1 MLAIIAAIVILVNG
15 VKIVRPYEQ
24 AVYIRLGMFIR
35 VLNPGFNYVAPLIN
49 ETVKLDLRTQVLDV
63 PSQEV
68 ITKDNSPVNVDAIIY
83 VKVVDPKKAFFEVTD
98 YRAATVYLAQ
108 TTLRSII
115 GDMELDEILSNREKI
130 NLKLRDILDEA
141 TDQWGVKVD
150 AVEIREIDPAPKVKQ
165 AMEEQ
170 TSAERLRRAAILK
183 ADGAKT
189 AAILNAEGEK
199 RSRVLQAEGL
209 RQAKILEAEGE
220 RLAIILESQ
229 GEAQKLR
236 ILSVGAS
243 TLDSKA
249 LTVLS
254 LDAFKK
260 LGEGQAT
267 KIVLP
272 FELTRLVEGI
282 SDYVGGVQ
290 GRSGEGDLQARGHRE
305 DGRKGRCDP
314 RTHTDPGGAPP
325 GHEGAGS
332 GHGPGEARGR
342 GHQGR
347 HPGLFGQG
355 PRLKPLGPNP
365 LIPFFIQLML
375 ACFHV
380 SFHLPRRNANS
391 ELAAIV
397 PIQHAP
403 QDLHLHRPIEDDLP
417 GHLGETGAA
426 IAEGG

>member
-1 MLAIIAAIVILVNG
+1 MAAIGPEILGLLMLAIIAAIVIVVNG
-15 VKIVRPYEQ
+15 VKIIRPYEQ
-24 AVYIRLGMFIR
+24 AIYIRLGSYIKI
-35 VLNPGFNYVAPLIN
+35 LNPGFNYVAPLIN
-49 ETVKLDLRTQVLDV
+49 ETVKIDLRTMVLDV
-63 PSQEV
+63 PRQEV

-98 YRAATVYLAQ
+98 YRLATVYLAQ

-115 GDMELDEILSNREKI
+115 GDMDLDEILSNREKI

-141 TDQWGVKVD
+141 TDQWGVKVE

-199 RSRVLQAEGL
+199 RARVLQAEGL
-209 RQAKILEAEGE
+209 RQSKILEAEGE

-243 TLDSKA
+243 TLDAKA

-254 LDAFKK
+254 LEAVKK

-282 SDYVGGVQ
+282 SDYIGGSKKVPEREISKMEDIE
-290 GRSGEGDLQARGHRE
+290 RSIGTA
-305 DGRKGRCDP
+305 
-314 RTHTDPGGAPP
+314 
-325 GHEGAGS
+325 
-332 GHGPGEARGR
+332 EAM
-342 GHQGR
+342 
-347 HPGLFGQG
+347 
-355 PRLKPLGPNP
+355 LGP
-365 LIPFFIQLML
+365 IPTQAELRMDQKKL
-375 ACFHV
+375 EEDMAKD
-380 SFHLPRRNANS
+380 RREA
-391 ELAAIV
+391 EAIKA
-397 PIQHAP
+397 QSR
-403 QDLHLHRPIEDDLP
+403 LSSS
-417 GHLGETGAA
+417 
-426 IAEGG
+426 

>member
-1 MLAIIAAIVILVNG
+1 MAIGIELIMGLVFLAIVG
-15 VKIVRPYEQ
+15 VVFLLYSGIKIVRPYEQ
-24 AVYIRLGMFIR
+24 VVYMRLGMFIR
-35 VLNPGFNYVAPLIN
+35 VLNPGFNFVTPLIN
-49 ETVKLDLRTQVLDV
+49 ETQKIDLRTQVLDI
-63 PSQEV
+63 PRQEV

-83 VKVVDPKKAFFEVTD
+83 IKVIDPKKAFFEVTD
-98 YRAATVYLAQ
+98 FRAATVYLAQ

-141 TDQWGVKVD
+141 TDKWGVKVE

-189 AAILNAEGEK
+189 SAILNAEGEK
-199 RSRVLQAEGL
+199 RARVLQAEGL

-229 GEAQKLR
+229 GESQKLR

-243 TLDSKA
+243 TLDAKA

-254 LDAFKK
+254 LDAVKA
-260 LGEGQAT
+260 LGAGQAT

-282 SDYVGGVQ
+282 SDYVGGVHKIP
-290 GRSGEGDLQARGHRE
+290 ERE
-305 DGRKGRCDP
+305 ISKPEDIE
-314 RTHTDPGGAPP
+314 RTV
-325 GHEGAGS
+325 GS
-332 GHGPGEARGR
+332 ADVI
-342 GHQGR
+342 
-347 HPGLFGQG
+347 
-355 PRLKPLGPNP
+355 LGP
-365 LIPFFIQLML
+365 IPTQEELRRDMKEL
-375 ACFHV
+375 EVAMAAERREAEAVKAGTKV
-380 SFHLPRRNANS
+380 SLDAS
-391 ELAAIV
+391 E
-397 PIQHAP
+397 
-403 QDLHLHRPIEDDLP
+403 RS
-417 GHLGETGAA
+417 
-426 IAEGG
+426 